1 MNTQTSATGPAATR
15 AVETPS
21 GKGSG
26 DENFPVGSILIAPKL
41 RPHVACFYSFA
52 RGADDIADN
61 GALAPEDKL
70 RRLDAFR
77 QTLKGETPPEG
88 KVAPAERLR
97 VSLAETDVPIQHGL
111 DLLDA
116 FSRDAVKPRTA
127 DWADLMDY
135 CRLSASPVGRYL
147 LDLHGE
153 DRAGWPASDA
163 LCSALQV
170 LNHLQDCAKDYRELD
185 RVYLP
190 ADWLAA
196 EGVTLQD
203 LAAPAA
209 TAGLRQV
216 LNRCL
221 EATEALLRQA
231 DELAPFLRNTRLALE
246 SAAITRLAW
255 KLSGRLWRQDP
266 VAQRVALSR
275 PALAG
280 QAVTGALHELLRRG
294 LPGGRRPTPAGEG
307 GQAP

>member
-1 MNTQTSATGPAATR
+1 MTP

-61 GALAPEDKL
+61 GTLAPEDKL

-88 KVAPAERLR
+88 KVVPAERLR
-97 VSLAETDVPIQHGL
+97 LSLAETDVPIQHGL

-153 DRAGWPASDA
+153 DRAGWQASDA

-196 EGVTLQD
+196 EGASLQD

-255 KLSGRLWRQDP
+255 KLSSRLWRQDP